1 MKQKPPGNG
10 VKAKQP
16 TEGNNSREAASGI
29 HERKRGRLLKV
40 PKLPNTQVWRFQG
53 GMGGLWHGAE
63 WVNNTRK
70 TQLCT
75 TCQRTWLDSS
85 DTQVTCTMCHAEM
98 GTPTTLFGPTQTT
111 KHTNKTPPK
120 HNRHHQTPL
129 KPSSCGAWAQWKDQG
144 SPSTVGQLQH
154 QTSALEPGLHPLLIT
169 RFTSQKIWFWTIGTY
184 VE

>member
-10 VKAKQP
+10 VKAKQA

-53 GMGGLWHGAE
+53 GMGGLWRGAE

-85 DTQVTCTMCHAEM
+85 DTQVTCKMCHAEM
-98 GTPTTLFGPTQTT
+98 GTPTTPFGPTQTT

-129 KPSSCGAWAQWKDQG
+129 KPSSCGAWG
-144 SPSTVGQLQH
+144 RGPMVG
-154 QTSALEPGLHPLLIT
+154 PGL
-169 RFTSQKIWFWTIGTY
+169 SQHRWAAPAPNICFGAWPSPAAHLQAKRYGF
-184 VE
+184 EQ